1 MMSVTS
7 QLGLDSPFYILSF
20 DQRRSPLG
28 VSVPEEMLTPEQMGA
43 IESAKSQIALAKYII
58 YDGFRAALA
67 AGVPQSKAGVL
78 VDEQFGAD
86 ILRDAVARGYHTAY
100 PIEKVRHDEFDFEYG
115 EEFTKHIEDFQ
126 PTFCHAQVR
135 YRPEGNQDRRQSDR
149 LKILSDYL
157 HGTGRQRTLFM
168 LELLVPAEKVQLGR
182 INESKS
188 TDESEIHSRLVVQAV
203 HELQDAGVEPDV
215 WTIAGMNC
223 RDDYEKVVV
232 AARCNGRDKI
242 GCIIVDEGQN
252 AKSVRESLM
261 TGASVPGIMGFAVGP
276 SIFAEPLTHWG
287 ARRTVHKAA
296 ATEIAQRYKD
306 LVTIFENRRLK
317 DAA

>member
-7 QLGLDSPFYILSF
+7 HLGLDSALYILSF

-28 VSVPEEMLTPEQMGA
+28 VSVPQEMLTPEQMGA

-58 YDGFRAALA
+58 YDGFKAALA

-86 ILRDAVARGYHTAY
+86 ILRDALARGYHTAY
-100 PIEKVRHDEFDFEYG
+100 PVEKVRHDEFDFEHG
-115 EEFTKHIEDFQ
+115 EDFSKHIEDFQ
-126 PTFCHAQVR
+126 ATFCHAQVR
-135 YRPEGNQDRRQSDR
+135 YSPEGNQKRRQSDR

-157 HGTGRQRTLFM
+157 RGTGRRRTLFM
-168 LELLVPAEKVQLGR
+168 LELLVPPEKVQLGR
-182 INESKS
+182 VKESKS
-188 TDESEIHSRLVVQAV
+188 TYGSEIHSRLIVQGIQ
-203 HELQDAGVEPDV
+203 ELQNAGVEPDV
-215 WTIAGMNC
+215 WQITGMNC

-232 AARCNGRDKI
+232 AARCNGRDKV
-242 GCIIVDEGQN
+242 GCIIVDEGQDE
-252 AKSVRESLM
+252 KSFRESLM

-276 SIFAEPLTHWG
+276 SIFAEPLTSWA
-287 ARRTVHKAA
+287 ARRTMHKAA
-296 ATEIAQRYKD
+296 ATEIAQRYKN

-317 DAA
+317 DVA

>member
-1 MMSVTS
+1 MMSVTWHP
-7 QLGLDSPFYILSF
+7 GLDSSLYILSF

-78 VDEQFGAD
+78 VDELFGAD
-86 ILRDAVARGYHTAY
+86 ILRDAIARGYHTAY
-100 PIEKVRHDEFDFEYG
+100 PIEKVTHDEFDFEHG
-115 EEFTKHIEDFQ
+115 EGFIKHIEDFQ

-135 YRPEGNQDRRQSDR
+135 YSPEGNQNRRQSDR

-157 HGTGRQRTLFM
+157 HGTGRRRTLFM
-168 LELLVPAEKVQLGR
+168 LGLLVPTEKVQLGR
-182 INESKS
+182 TNESRS
-188 TDESEIHSRLVVQAV
+188 TYESEIHPRLVVQAV

-215 WTIAGMNC
+215 WTIAGMNR

-232 AARCNGRDKI
+232 AARCNGRDKV
-242 GCIIVDEGQN
+242 GCIIVDEGQD

-276 SIFAEPLTHWG
+276 SIFAEPLTSWG
-287 ARRTVHKAA
+287 ARRTMHKAA

-317 DAA
+317 DVA